1 MIASHMSYPSALA
14 VNDPTRIIQITAA
27 TDMIDLIPR
36 FMPLFALLMLATSAA
51 GSLTN
56 LLLNSSSKSC
66 KGFPSLLIITR
77 TVFDKKQLRE
87 LDELSK
93 EVNDAGKMMFVAVS
107 INAIDSISIC
117 ENPDLVATPMRRIS
131 FIKELSAIGLHPIL
145 MLRPVFP
152 NEVIPVAECE
162 KLIEATSN
170 DVSCVVSS
178 GLGVN
183 DSILSR
189 LGMKESDFS
198 YKENQEYLQGAI
210 ECEIKF
216 VNVEKELAALHKKC
230 TSLGIPM
237 FEHSMPAINY
247 VMNMET

>member
-1 MIASHMSYPSALA
+1 M
-14 VNDPTRIIQITAA
+14 
-27 TDMIDLIPR
+27 
-36 FMPLFALLMLATSAA
+36 
-51 GSLTN
+51 
-56 LLLNSSSKSC
+56 
-66 KGFPSLLIITR
+66 
-77 TVFDKKQLRE
+77 RE

-152 NEVIPVAECE
+152 NEVIPMAECE

>member
-1 MIASHMSYPSALA
+1 MNHCLA
-14 VNDPTRIIQITAA
+14 DKRYYLHQQDRYTA
-27 TDMIDLIPR
+27 D
-36 FMPLFALLMLATSAA
+36 
-51 GSLTN
+51 
-56 LLLNSSSKSC
+56 
-66 KGFPSLLIITR
+66 
-77 TVFDKKQLRE
+77 QE
-87 LDELSK
+87 
-93 EVNDAGKMMFVAVS
+93 
-107 INAIDSISIC
+107 
-117 ENPDLVATPMRRIS
+117 
-131 FIKELSAIGLHPIL
+131 
-145 MLRPVFP
+145 
-152 NEVIPVAECE
+152 
-162 KLIEATSN
+162 
-170 DVSCVVSS
+170 
-178 GLGVN
+178 LGVN

>member
-1 MIASHMSYPSALA
+1 MMASY
-14 VNDPTRIIQITAA
+14 TI
-27 TDMIDLIPR
+27 
-36 FMPLFALLMLATSAA
+36 
-51 GSLTN
+51 
-56 LLLNSSSKSC
+56 
-66 KGFPSLLIITR
+66 
-77 TVFDKKQLRE
+77 
-87 LDELSK
+87 
-93 EVNDAGKMMFVAVS
+93 
-107 INAIDSISIC
+107 
-117 ENPDLVATPMRRIS
+117 
-131 FIKELSAIGLHPIL
+131 
-145 MLRPVFP
+145 
-152 NEVIPVAECE
+152 
-162 KLIEATSN
+162 

>member
-1 MIASHMSYPSALA
+1 MNSIE
-14 VNDPTRIIQITAA
+14 NDTFDVIYISQKNDNFSNPYKGMELTRQ
-27 TDMIDLIPR
+27 
-36 FMPLFALLMLATSAA
+36 LFRKYK
-51 GSLTN
+51 TN
-56 LLLNSSSKSC
+56 V
-66 KGFPSLLIITR
+66 FIITR

-93 EVNDAGKMMFVAVS
+93 EVNDAGKMMLVAGGFISYELVAVS

-247 VMNMET
+247 VINMET